1 MAPLTHKDCGA
12 FLEFLQ
18 GSYALLNLDTFVAHI
33 LSDLPRLVPAEA
45 TVYNEYSFKR
55 NRIVWQQEPANFAF
69 QGSERVWERYA
80 HEHPILTHFE
90 RTKNGEAVKFADFV
104 SQRQF
109 RRTSL
114 YNEFFRSL
122 RISHQMTFCLQE
134 PTGLLVCI
142 ALNRATT
149 DFSERDRTLLNQ
161 LRPHLIQAY
170 HNAEAVTR
178 LSVELTQARGALE
191 KLGQGVVFL
200 SSDGKVRTMT
210 EQAREWLEEYFQ
222 TEAMSRERL
231 PETLDRWV
239 RHQQGLVHARDTA
252 PPPRQPLVV
261 ARAGKHLLVRLIS
274 EPDQNLLVLEERYT
288 AFNPTVLECL
298 GLSRREAE
306 VLCWIMQGKTNSVI
320 GTILGITER
329 TVEKH
334 IERIFH
340 KLCVETRTAAATLA
354 LETVQG
360 ISRGALALSHVAL
373 PASSCV

>member
-1 MAPLTHKDCGA
+1 MAPLTHRDCSA
-12 FLEFLQ
+12 LLEFLE
-18 GSYALLNLDTFVAHI
+18 GSYSLLNLDTFMAHI
-33 LSDLPRLVPAEA
+33 LSDLPKLVPAEA
-45 TVYNEYSFKR
+45 TIYNEYSFKR

-69 QGSERVWERYA
+69 QGSERIWERYA

-90 RTKNGEAVKFADFV
+90 RTKNGEAVKFSDFV

-134 PTGLLVCI
+134 PTGLVVCI
-142 ALNRATT
+142 ALNRTTT
-149 DFSERDRTLLNQ
+149 DFSERDRALLNL

-170 HNAEAVTR
+170 HNAEVVMR
-178 LSVELTQARGALE
+178 LSVELVQARDALE
-191 KLGQGVVFL
+191 KLGPGVVFL
-200 SSDGKVRTMT
+200 SSGGKVRTMT
-210 EQAREWLEEYFQ
+210 EQAREWLEAYFQ
-222 TEAMSRERL
+222 TEMLSRNCL

-239 RHQQGLVHARDTA
+239 RQQKGLVHARDTA

-261 ARAGKHLLVRLIS
+261 ARAEKHLLVRLVS
-274 EPDQNLLVLEERYT
+274 EPDQSLLVLEERCT
-288 AFNPTVLECL
+288 TFDPAVLECL

-334 IERIFH
+334 MERIFH
-340 KLCVETRTAAATLA
+340 KLSVETRTAAATLA
-354 LETVQG
+354 LETIQG
-360 ISRGALALSHVAL
+360 LSRGASALSHVAL
-373 PASSCV
+373 PAASCV